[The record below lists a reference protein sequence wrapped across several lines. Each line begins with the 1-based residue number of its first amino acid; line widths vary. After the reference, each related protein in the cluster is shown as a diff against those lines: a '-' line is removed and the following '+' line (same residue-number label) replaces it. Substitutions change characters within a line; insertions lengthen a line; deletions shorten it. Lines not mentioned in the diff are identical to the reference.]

1 MGPRPGPMSDDAV
14 LASMIMSRCIIQR
27 LHSAQRDERESF
39 QAMASAAVER
49 AEAYNLRRG
58 AGAPF

>member
-1 MGPRPGPMSDDAV
+1 MSDDAV

-39 QAMASAAVER
+39 QAMASAAAER
-49 AEAYNLRRG
+49 AEAYNLRRS